1 MIVWELQIDSWKVW
15 QMCFVGLYIF
25 GQYVFRLPFMKVTT
39 KAMCAGVDSFMFRTA
54 AARAV
59 TDGGDNVGLNVVVWE
74 TLVGGGNVWERFN
87 VQNER

>member
-74 TLVGGGNVWERFN
+74 TLVRGRGRWKRCDARVDR
-87 VQNER
+87 

>member
-1 MIVWELQIDSWKVW
+1 
-15 QMCFVGLYIF
+15 
-25 GQYVFRLPFMKVTT
+25 MKVTT
-39 KAMCAGVDSFMFRTA
+39 KAMCAGVDSFMFPTA

-74 TLVGGGNVWERFN
+74 TLVGGGNVWERFS